1 MVRFSTIEEAIKDIS
16 AGRAVVVADD
26 EDRENEGDLIFAAE
40 LATPELMAFMVRY
53 TSGFICAPLAAE
65 DADRLELPPMC
76 HTNQDRRGTAYT
88 VTVDAR
94 DGITT
99 GISAAD
105 RTRTVRILARPES
118 SAGDLCR
125 PGHVVPLRARE
136 GGVLR
141 RPGHTEAAIDL
152 TTLAGL
158 RPAGVLSELVNDD
171 GTMMRLPQLRHFASE
186 HGLSLISIADLIAY
200 RRATGQQVGRLADIR
215 LPTRHGVFRALGYRA
230 LADGSDHI
238 AMVFGDIGL
247 GENVLTRVHSE
258 CLTGNALG
266 SLRCDCGPQLQAALA
281 RVAQEGR
288 GVVLHVS
295 GHEGRGIGL
304 MDKLRA
310 YQLQD
315 QGRDTVEANLDL
327 GLPVDARDY
336 AIAARILADIG
347 VRSTRLLTNNPAK
360 LASLQGHGL
369 SVLGC
374 EPLPA
379 RPHPENLRY
388 LRTKRDRMGHLLEGL
403 DQPARQ
409 IPLGQL
415 ISSRRPQCGR
425 WCRLSSAGLRSFPC
439 GMSAIRSPLRPRSL
453 SGSPHVVST
462 VSTCCSGVA
471 RL

>member
-1 MVRFSTIEEAIKDIS
+1 
-16 AGRAVVVADD
+16 
-26 EDRENEGDLIFAAE
+26 
-40 LATPELMAFMVRY
+40 
-53 TSGFICAPLAAE
+53 
-65 DADRLELPPMC
+65 
-76 HTNQDRRGTAYT
+76 
-88 VTVDAR
+88 
-94 DGITT
+94 
-99 GISAAD
+99 
-105 RTRTVRILARPES
+105 
-118 SAGDLCR
+118 
-125 PGHVVPLRARE
+125 
-136 GGVLR
+136 
-141 RPGHTEAAIDL
+141 
-152 TTLAGL
+152 
-158 RPAGVLSELVNDD
+158 
-171 GTMMRLPQLRHFASE
+171 MMRLPQLRHFASE
-186 HGLSLISIADLIAY
+186 HGLSFISIAGLIAY
-200 RRATGQQVGRLADIR
+200 RRSTEQQVYRLADIR
-215 LPTRHGVFRALGYRA
+215 LPTEHGVFRALGYRA

-281 RVAQEGR
+281 RVAQERR

-336 AIAARILADIG
+336 AIAAHILADIG

-374 EPLPA
+374 EPLPT
-379 RPHPENLRY
+379 RPRPENVRY

-403 DQPARQ
+403 DQPAKQ
-409 IPLGQL
+409 I
-415 ISSRRPQCGR
+415 
-425 WCRLSSAGLRSFPC
+425 
-439 GMSAIRSPLRPRSL
+439 SL
-453 SGSPHVVST
+453 
-462 VSTCCSGVA
+462 
-471 RL
+471 